1 MGFLPCKRGTGY
13 CSLSNAKPSTGGLQG
28 RVSGCPAGLL
38 LMPAWIPHL
47 WVPVLLGASLP
58 TSAQLSK
65 DPWPLSALHLALPCL
80 PCSSWFS
87 CPSRVFPFPSALL
100 LSPLDGGVT
109 PQARPR
115 GCPDET

>member
-13 CSLSNAKPSTGGLQG
+13 RSLSNAKPSTGGLQG

-65 DPWPLSALHLALPCL
+65 DPWPLSALHPALPCL

-100 LSPLDGGVT
+100 LSPLDGRVT